1 MSWETCLLDSDYEI
15 CDEYPYDIRR
25 KSNKRIISEWTHY
38 KGYIECKMNSI
49 KYKKHRI
56 VAYQWVPNP
65 NPEEYDQVDHIDRN
79 PANNHINNLRW
90 VSNKI
95 NQYNVKSKGKDLFEY
110 YDEIPVEDKDEI
122 IEVDHYGDHEFEYLY
137 YADNNFY
144 HFNGIQ
150 YRKLNIYS
158 SRGSKIVK
166 FTDKN
171 GVRATIYIN
180 KFKELYE
187 LM

>member
-1 MSWETCLLDSDYEI
+1 MY
-15 CDEYPYDIRR
+15 
-25 KSNKRIISEWTHY
+25 
-38 KGYIECKMNSI
+38 
-49 KYKKHRI
+49 
-56 VAYQWVPNP
+56 
-65 NPEEYDQVDHIDRN
+65 
-79 PANNHINNLRW
+79 NNHINNLRW